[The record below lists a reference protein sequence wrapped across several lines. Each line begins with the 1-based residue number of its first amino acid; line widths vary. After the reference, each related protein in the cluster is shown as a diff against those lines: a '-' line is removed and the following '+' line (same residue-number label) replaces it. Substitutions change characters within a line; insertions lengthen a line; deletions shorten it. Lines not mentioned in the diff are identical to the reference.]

1 MGFIN
6 QHLYHWG
13 ARIPVW
19 TIMEIYEL
27 PWWMFMGFSM
37 WLLKKEDTGNSFH
50 GLEDPII

>member
-13 ARIPVW
+13 A
-19 TIMEIYEL
+19 
-27 PWWMFMGFSM
+27 SM
-37 WLLKKEDTGNSFH
+37 VDVRGIFHVVVKKEDTGNSFH